1 MFTGI
6 VERVRVVR
14 RREPGRFLLE
24 AGSFARSMRIGGSLA
39 VNGVCLTVVAKDG
52 PVLAFDL
59 SDETR
64 RRTTLGCLKPGQ
76 WVNVERPLKVG
87 QDLGGHL
94 IQGHVDGIGCV
105 TSMSAHDRGAS
116 MRIAVTRELRK
127 WLVVRGSVAVDGA
140 SLTIAELGR
149 ATRRDV
155 TLLRYH
161 QKALKESGGP
171 VPDLA
176 LLSMLDCF
184 GVNLIPHTVHASS
197 LGDLKEGDL
206 VNLEADVMIK
216 WLAELQRTGSGR
228 DPFAGKP
235 PS

>member
-6 VERVRVVR
+6 VEKVKVVR
-14 RREPGRFLLE
+14 RREAGRFQLD
-24 AGSFARSMRIGGSLA
+24 AGSLARTIKIGGSLA
-39 VNGVCLTVVAKDG
+39 VNGVCLTAVEKAG
-52 PVLAFDL
+52 GMLAFDL

-64 RRTTLGCLKPGQ
+64 RRTTLGTLKPGR
-76 WVNVERPLKVG
+76 WVNVERPLRVG

-105 TSMSAHDRGAS
+105 LAMHAHDRGAS
-116 MRIAVTRELRK
+116 LKVAVTRELRK
-127 WLVVRGSVAVDGA
+127 WLVVRGSVAVDGV
-140 SLTIAELGR
+140 SLTVAELGR
-149 ATRRDV
+149 AARRDATV
-155 TLLRYH
+155 LRYY
-161 QKALKESGGP
+161 QKVLKESGEA
-171 VPDLA
+171 VPELA
-176 LLSMLDCF
+176 LAGMLDWF
-184 GVNLIPHTVHASS
+184 SVNLIPHTLHESS

-228 DPFAGKP
+228 DPLAQIP